1 MRVKI
6 LLNFQLK
13 NEVSWT
19 NCNTY
24 KIIFNWQPFMNRVY
38 NQYFYGVKLWVS
50 ISFDGKLII
59 CLFTL
64 ARLTSG
70 TSDCHILASELN

>member
-1 MRVKI
+1 MRVNI

-13 NEVSWT
+13 NEVSWA

-38 NQYFYGVKLWVS
+38 SQYCYGVKLWVI

-59 CLFTL
+59 CLFTS
-64 ARLTSG
+64 ARLMSG
-70 TSDCHILASELN
+70 TSDCHI